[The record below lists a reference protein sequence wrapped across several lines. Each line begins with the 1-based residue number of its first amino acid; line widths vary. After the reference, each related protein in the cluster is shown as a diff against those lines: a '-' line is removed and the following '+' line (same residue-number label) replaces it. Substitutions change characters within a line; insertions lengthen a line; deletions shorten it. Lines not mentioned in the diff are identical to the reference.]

1 MPEIHQWLRERA
13 RVNEFTTTPVPFA
26 ELDGWS
32 FAADT
37 GDLVHRSGGFFRIR
51 GLHVTRASGPVTQ
64 WSQPIIDQP
73 EIGVLGMLAKKI
85 DGVLCLLVQ
94 AKIEPGNIN
103 MLQLSPTVQATRS
116 NFLRLHGGATTRY
129 LEYFTEPGRGRVLA
143 DVLHSEQ
150 GGSFYRKRNRNII
163 VETDEDVPV
172 HDDYRSLSV
181 GQIQALLREDN
192 MVNMDARTVLSCL
205 PLNAPHAAPADPAQ
219 QETTEIQSWLND
231 AKSRSSLTARPI
243 RGRRPERGGS
253 RGKALPPPS
262 RSPGTRVVLAAVRHG
277 SAMSGRRPRVGRLPP
292 QGSASWRRRR
302 LGLLAVPEGSVLH
315 FLVGVAGAV
324 FHFGE
329 QVLPGGLVHGAGL
342 CPSAGHV
349 KTLGA
354 QTLWALPFGG
364 VSQCLEPRGG
374 EATGRLRLVCRFVEQ
389 AVEYRSVPFPGLLGV
404 LAFGRI
410 GDAVQDAESAG
421 VLRRLQREIY
431 AGRVRRDG
439 CKLPSCGVGLC
450 HAQQGVCLGVHR
462 HRAQGFCEHAIP
474 DRQVIGTLGSPGRL
488 VVACV
493 HYVLVV
499 KAGEHLMYVGGV
511 AGQGGGKG
519 HPQCGV

>member
-205 PLNAPHAAPADPAQ
+205 PAPERSPRRTRRPRAAGDHRDPELAQRRQEPLLTHRPAHPRKAAGAGWFTGEGTAPAVEVPR
-219 QETTEIQSWLND
+219 D
-231 AKSRSSLTARPI
+231 AGGVGCGATRFCYVRSAAAGRTAAAARVCFVAAA
-243 RGRRPERGGS
+243 
-253 RGKALPPPS
+253 KAGPS
-262 RSPGTRVVLAAVRHG
+262 RSA
-277 SAMSGRRPRVGRLPP
+277 
-292 QGSASWRRRR
+292 
-302 LGLLAVPEGSVLH
+302 
-315 FLVGVAGAV
+315 
-324 FHFGE
+324 
-329 QVLPGGLVHGAGL
+329 
-342 CPSAGHV
+342 
-349 KTLGA
+349 
-354 QTLWALPFGG
+354 
-364 VSQCLEPRGG
+364 
-374 EATGRLRLVCRFVEQ
+374 
-389 AVEYRSVPFPGLLGV
+389 
-404 LAFGRI
+404 
-410 GDAVQDAESAG
+410 
-421 VLRRLQREIY
+421 
-431 AGRVRRDG
+431 
-439 CKLPSCGVGLC
+439 
-450 HAQQGVCLGVHR
+450 
-462 HRAQGFCEHAIP
+462 
-474 DRQVIGTLGSPGRL
+474 
-488 VVACV
+488 
-493 HYVLVV
+493 
-499 KAGEHLMYVGGV
+499 
-511 AGQGGGKG
+511 
-519 HPQCGV
+519 